1 MKEIK
6 KQDKQGTEKEEISRR
21 EAMTRMGLAAFSAST
36 MMLLLNKPGKLQA
49 QDTSSEPDDP
59 DTW

>member
-1 MKEIK
+1 MKDIK
-6 KQDKQGTEKEEISRR
+6 KQVKMGAEKEEISRR
-21 EAMTRMGLAAFSAST
+21 EAMTRMGLAAFSATT
-36 MMLLLNKPGKLQA
+36 MMLLLNKPGKIQA